1 MASPLR
7 KFFIALAL
15 FALALQVQAG
25 PRPPLEDFFAKP
37 AFTGAALSPSGKY
50 LAVRFGANGSRQRL
64 AVIDLSTRSAQQVA
78 AFDDSDVG
86 DFQWINDERL
96 VFNSDDRH
104 IGIANQRLGPGLF
117 AVNRDGKNFRQ
128 LIAITFASAGLDKLY
143 NVELQPYNS
152 HLLHV
157 NAKKDSNSVW
167 IARRNYRGEVDSTE
181 VLKLNTLT
189 GHASLVK
196 RPARH
201 GAWMF
206 DQDGE
211 PRLVLEQVENM
222 QVLHYRD
229 PAMDNEWRKL
239 VSFDAYKGKKMLNP
253 VGFGP
258 DGALYVSAVGDGDKQ
273 ALYKFDVKT
282 AELAPEP
289 LLNLKDF
296 DFRGSLVVRD
306 KVMGIHYAADAP
318 STFWFDPKMKQVQEK
333 IDALL
338 PSTVNMLSIAQR
350 PETPWVLVLSES
362 DRQPLVIR
370 VYNTE
375 TGALD
380 VIGTAFPK
388 IDPRAM
394 GRTQFVKYKARDG
407 MEIPGWL
414 TIPAGTDG
422 KNLPMVV
429 LVHGGPWVSG
439 RTWDWNPEV
448 QFLASRGYAVLEPDF
463 RGTLGYGSKHYQ
475 SSFKQWGLKMQDD
488 VADGTR
494 WAIAKGV
501 ADPQR
506 ICIMGGSYGGYAT
519 LMGLVN
525 DPDLYKCGINM
536 VGVTDINLMYNGHW
550 SASSDMSSE
559 WKKYGM
565 PEMIGDQVKDA
576 AQLKAT
582 SPIEQAARIKAPLLL
597 AYGGADERVPI
608 YHGRKFHDAVIQT
621 NKDVEWVVYEDEGH
635 GFRVEKNSLDFYN
648 RVEKFLDRNIG
659 QKK

>member
-7 KFFIALAL
+7 KLFTALAL
-15 FALALQVQAG
+15 LTTALHVQAG
-25 PRPPLEDFFAKP
+25 PRPPMEDFFGKP
-37 AFTGAALSPSGKY
+37 AFTNAALSPSGKY
-50 LAVRFGANGSRQRL
+50 LAVRFGVNGSNQRL
-64 AVIDLSTRSAQQVA
+64 AVIDLATRSAQQVA

-86 DFQWINDERL
+86 SFQWITDERL
-96 VFNSDDRH
+96 ILDTNDSD
-104 IGIANQRLGPGLF
+104 IGIANRRLGPGLW

-128 LIAITFASAGLDKLY
+128 LVAITYSSSGQQKFG
-143 NVELQPYNS
+143 VELQPWNTS
-152 HLLHV
+152 LLHV
-157 NAKKDSNSVW
+157 SNKKDSESVYV
-167 IARRNYRGEVDSTE
+167 ARHSYRDQVDSVE
-181 VLKLNTLT
+181 VLKLNTMT

-196 RPARH
+196 RPVRY

-206 DQDGE
+206 DHEGE
-211 PRLVLEQVENM
+211 PRLVLELQENM
-222 QVLHYRD
+222 QVIHYRD
-229 PAMDNEWRKL
+229 PALDNEWRKL
-239 VSFDAYKGKKMLNP
+239 VSFDAYKERKLSP

-258 DGALYVSAVGDGDKQ
+258 DGSLYVSATPDGDKQ
-273 ALYKFDVKT
+273 ALYKFDLKS
-282 AELAPEP
+282 AQLAAQP

-296 DFRGSLVVRD
+296 DFRGGLVVRD
-306 KVMGIHYAADAP
+306 KVIGIHYVSDAP
-318 STFWFDPKMKQVQEK
+318 ATHWFDEKMKQVQDK
-333 IDALL
+333 IDTLL
-338 PSTVNMLSIAQR
+338 PATVNMLSIPQN
-350 PETPWVLVLSES
+350 PQTPWVLVLSES
-362 DRQPLVIR
+362 DRHPKAIR
-370 VYNTE
+370 VYNTD

-380 VIGTAFPK
+380 TIGTSRPK

-429 LVHGGPWVSG
+429 LVHGGPWVFG
-439 RTWDWNPEV
+439 RTWNWHSEV

-463 RGTLGYGSKHYQ
+463 RGTLGYGSKHHRASY
-475 SSFKQWGLKMQDD
+475 KQWGLKMQDD

-550 SASSDMSSE
+550 SATSDMSDE

-565 PEMIGDQVKDA
+565 PDMIGDQVKDA

-582 SPIEQAARIKAPLLL
+582 SPVEQAARIKAPLLL

-608 YHGRKFHDAVIQT
+608 YHGRKFRDAVTQT

-635 GFRVEKNSLDFYN
+635 GFRVKKNALDFYG

-659 QKK
+659 KKL